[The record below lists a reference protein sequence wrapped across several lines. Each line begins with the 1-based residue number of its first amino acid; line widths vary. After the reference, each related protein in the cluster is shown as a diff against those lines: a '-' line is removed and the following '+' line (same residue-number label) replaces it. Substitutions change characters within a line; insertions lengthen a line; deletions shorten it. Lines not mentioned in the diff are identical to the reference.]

1 MTRIADSTRGLGMTS
16 RVGNKKNNTPF
27 TDYLGKTE
35 GNKVVIKGKP
45 EITTGYFSTDDVIT
59 I

>member
-1 MTRIADSTRGLGMTS
+1 MTRIATSTGSLGMMS
-16 RVGNKKNNTPF
+16 RVGNKKTNTLF
-27 TDYLGKTE
+27 TDYLGKAE
-35 GNKVVIKGKP
+35 GNKVVTKGKP